1 MGLGLGSGL
10 GLGLGLGSGLGVDI
24 DGEDAPGATEPCRLD
39 DGEAYRAASEDGH
52 ARAALHL
59 TGLELELGVGV
70 GVGVGLG

>member
-1 MGLGLGSGL
+1 M

-39 DGEAYRAASEDGH
+39 DREAYCAAAEDGH

-59 TGLELELGVGV
+59 TGLELELGVGL
-70 GVGVGLG
+70 GLGLGLG